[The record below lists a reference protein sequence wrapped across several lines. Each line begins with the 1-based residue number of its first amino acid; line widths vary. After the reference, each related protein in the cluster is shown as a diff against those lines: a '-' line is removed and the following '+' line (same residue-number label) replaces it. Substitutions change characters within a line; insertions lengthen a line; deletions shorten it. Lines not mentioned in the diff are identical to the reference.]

1 MLKLREELKIKDQ
14 QIAEREQ
21 SEKVLALMNRK
32 LQEDLKFYKSENDN
46 TFEATSTNGLLK
58 LYI

>member
-1 MLKLREELKIKDQ
+1 
-14 QIAEREQ
+14 
-21 SEKVLALMNRK
+21 MNRK
-32 LQEDLKFYKSENDN
+32 LQEDLKFYKSEKNK